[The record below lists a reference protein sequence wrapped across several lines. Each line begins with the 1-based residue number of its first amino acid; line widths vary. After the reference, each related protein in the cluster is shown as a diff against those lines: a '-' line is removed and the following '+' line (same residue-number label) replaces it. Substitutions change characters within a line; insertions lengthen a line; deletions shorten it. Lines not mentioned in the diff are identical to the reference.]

1 MHQIMDDQSAL
12 RHVPQCAP
20 SSAPRICTK
29 YCILKVHRETP
40 NYDLVHL
47 PKEVHHK
54 IFFSADP
61 EEDVMN
67 IYLQSIGEKTRRR
80 RLGCYELAFSSTF
93 YCITYCKTSIK
104 QYFVIVAIS
113 SKCTKL

>member
-1 MHQIMDDQSAL
+1 MDDQSAL
-12 RHVPQCAP
+12 KHVPQCAP

-54 IFFSADP
+54 IFLSADP

-93 YCITYCKTSIK
+93 HCITYCKLQLSSILYVTSNC
-104 QYFVIVAIS
+104 
-113 SKCTKL
+113 KCTKLFFQL